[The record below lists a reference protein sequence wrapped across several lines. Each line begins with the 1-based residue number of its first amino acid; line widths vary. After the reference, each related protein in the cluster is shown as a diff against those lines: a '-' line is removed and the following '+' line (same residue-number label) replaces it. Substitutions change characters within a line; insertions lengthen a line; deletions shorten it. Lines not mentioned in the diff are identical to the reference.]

1 MANLVDLYLVYRILR
16 RLTQP
21 FTDWEAYKQGVIDD
35 EGNILKKSDDRR
47 TEAEKTSFTKFDLIV
62 LKLKKLLGTIPFG
75 KTKIASYAAAL
86 WFLKEQRNLTEDN
99 LQEEFEKFCIKENLL
114 NEARIDKHELS
125 GKVVID
131 GHVFSDAGK
140 SGRSTYGRY
149 SVKDPD
155 YKPDPKEVGMHKNYR
170 KPSSVS
176 FDTLAK
182 AKAWV
187 KTQPKKSV
195 SDIEAI
201 HKKYAERE
209 KMYTEEAPANAA
221 GSGAVAGL
229 DDNPPVGKKAQ
240 KALLRRFANNDVFVV
255 SSDTFRKARL
265 GKQKYHRYER
275 YVGNDDTGNAI
286 REYGKKYPK
295 KPIILQDGE
304 NGPMIF
310 LRYGKSGMFT
320 ESFAPELTEEVSQSD
335 LKSIENYADK
345 LFKALNIDIEFT
357 RHFLD
362 RVNDARNKKDITPEE
377 LQALFRKTYHTHG
390 KKITQMGPDAEA
402 VIADMASDVNLPF
415 VLKWDRNSQ
424 ELDLVAKTVMRK
436 KNFMTTNPK
445 LKV

>member
-21 FTDWEAYKQGVIDD
+21 FTDWEAYKQGVIDA
-35 EGNILKKSDDRR
+35 EGNLLKKSDDRR
-47 TEAEKTSFTKFDLIV
+47 TQDEKDSFTKFDLLI
-62 LKLKKLLGTIPFG
+62 LKLKKLLGTLPFG
-75 KTKIASYAAAL
+75 KTRIASYAAAL
-86 WFLKEQRNLTEDN
+86 WFLREQRNLTEDN
-99 LQEEFEKFCIKENLL
+99 LTEEFEKFRAT
-114 NEARIDKHELS
+114 NEMLTEAKVDKHEMS
-125 GKVVID
+125 GIIVID
-131 GHVFSDAGK
+131 GHVIRDSGK
-140 SGRSTYGRY
+140 AGRSTYGRY
-149 SVKDPD
+149 TVKDPD
-155 YKPDPKEVGMHKNYR
+155 YKSDPKEVGMHRNYR
-170 KPSSVS
+170 KPSSLS
-176 FDTLAK
+176 FSTMAELK
-182 AKAWV
+182 KWL
-187 KTQPKKSV
+187 KTQPKKSAT
-195 SDIEAI
+195 DIEAI

-209 KMYTEEAPANAA
+209 KMYTEEAPANVAS
-221 GSGAVAGL
+221 SGAVAGL
-229 DDNPPVGKKAQ
+229 TGDPPVGKMAQ
-240 KALLRRFANNDVFVV
+240 KNILRRFANNDVFVV
-255 SSDTFRKARL
+255 SSETYKRARL

-275 YVGNDDTGNAI
+275 YVGNDEIGNAI

-335 LKSIENYADK
+335 LKGIENYADK

-362 RVNDARNKKDITPEE
+362 RVNDARNKKDITTDE
-377 LQALFRKTYHTHG
+377 LQALFRKTYNTHG
-390 KKITQMGPDAEA
+390 KKIAKLGPDAEA
-402 VIADMASDVNLPF
+402 VITDMASDINLPF
-415 VLKWDRNSQ
+415 VLKWDRDSQ